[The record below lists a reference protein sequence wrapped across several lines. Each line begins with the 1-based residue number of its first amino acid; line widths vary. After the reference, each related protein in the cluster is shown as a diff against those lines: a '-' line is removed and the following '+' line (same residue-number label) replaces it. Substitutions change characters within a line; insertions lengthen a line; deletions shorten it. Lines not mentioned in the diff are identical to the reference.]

1 MRFLIVEDDELMAQ
15 ALKLLLAE
23 QSYGVDLALTGSLAL
38 EMLESFEYDLV
49 ILDLLLPD
57 TNGINLSKRLRAEGY
72 SMPIL
77 LLTGQRHIEQ
87 KAIALNAGAD
97 DYMIKP
103 FDHLELLARVQALL
117 RRSSG
122 QAKPMLT
129 WGALTLNPS
138 SRQVTY
144 SGQEIILTPKEHAL
158 IELLLRHSDR
168 TFSAKVIIDRIWAAE
183 DYPGEEAVRTHIKG
197 LRQKLRS
204 AGAPANL
211 IETIHR
217 VGYRLNP
224 LAKLPEEVPPDPA
237 AAAPIPPVAA
247 LSNCI
252 LAAVPRAM
260 HLSLHQALDDD
271 DTLQLVIVSQYA
283 DLWSALK
290 TYTPVL
296 LILSYE
302 LDPEQSLD
310 FCRTLRQTAPWQQL
324 PIIVM
329 LSPATIHAI
338 QPVFANGASDVVV
351 QPCLGPE
358 LRGRIAQQLRL
369 STSHRQLSSA
379 STV

>member
-1 MRFLIVEDDELMAQ
+1 MRFLVVEDDAFVAQ

-38 EMLESFEYDLV
+38 EMVEAFDYDLV

-57 TNGINLSKRLRAEGY
+57 TNGVQLCQQLRAQGY

-77 LLTGQRHIEQ
+77 LLTGQNYVEQ

-97 DYMIKP
+97 DYVVKP

-117 RRSSG
+117 RRGSG
-122 QAKPMLT
+122 QARPVLT

-144 SGQEIILTPKEHAL
+144 GGQEITLTPKEYAL

-168 TFSAKVIIDRIWAAE
+168 TFSAKVILDRIWAAE

-204 AGAPANL
+204 AGAPAEL

-224 LAKLPEEVPPDPA
+224 LANLPEVVPSDPA
-237 AAAPIPPVAA
+237 AAAPRPP
-247 LSNCI
+247 CI
-252 LAAVPRAM
+252 LAVAPEP
-260 HLSLHQALDDD
+260 LQPSLHRALSDD
-271 DTLQLVIVSQYA
+271 DTLQLVVVSQYA
-283 DLWSALK
+283 DVWPALK
-290 TYTPVL
+290 TCAPAL
-296 LILSYE
+296 LILSYD
-302 LDPEQSLD
+302 LDSKQSLCL
-310 FCRTLRQTAPWQQL
+310 CRTLREKTPWQGL
-324 PIIVM
+324 PIIVV
-329 LSPATIHAI
+329 LSAATLDAIH
-338 QPVFANGASDVVV
+338 QVFLEGASDVIL
-351 QPCLGPE
+351 QPFQETE
-358 LRGRIAQQLRL
+358 LSGRIAHQLKL
-369 STSHRQLSSA
+369 SHA
-379 STV
+379 